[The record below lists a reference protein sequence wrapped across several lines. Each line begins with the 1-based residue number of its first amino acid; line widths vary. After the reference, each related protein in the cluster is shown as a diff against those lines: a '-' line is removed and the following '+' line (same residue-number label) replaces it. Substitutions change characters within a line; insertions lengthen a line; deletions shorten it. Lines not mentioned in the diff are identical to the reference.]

1 MSFYTSLT
9 GLNAAS
15 SQLGVTSNN
24 IANVGTT
31 GFKRS
36 RIDFGDIF
44 ASSPLQRAASTIGQ
58 GVALKQVRQEF
69 SQGNISTSGNTLDLA
84 ITGDGFF
91 QLSIP
96 PKGDV
101 IYTRN
106 GTFQLN
112 NDDVVVNSA
121 GQQLVVA
128 KTDAVGNADFNL
140 LEALRVPPRTVG
152 QAEDTK
158 QVQLGVNLPTDS
170 LPLDPTKFDRE
181 KPETYSKNMA
191 LTVYDVNGTAY
202 LATIYF
208 VKTENGGENNA
219 DSKWQTFMYVNNEL
233 VRPSLMP
240 AQQNGA
246 ELFVNKYGEVLP
258 RTDSRVIPPIGGGVP
273 MYRYDMLFDS
283 NNQRTSFPASVTSVA
298 KLNEGVLPIVAPGL
312 DGANS
317 VSGTTSVTVPF
328 TFQGNNLSAGYTSKA
343 ADRYPEVFAKNLEAI
358 INREINSDG
367 TKVSIGVQ
375 YDAGNS
381 GPFTF
386 TVSQNSTGQLN
397 SNDIAQLQARL
408 NGVTDADSTPPL
420 NYPNPVN
427 VKAAWEAAYI
437 PADAKNNIDFT
448 ISVDGMLRPAT
459 ISYVPLA
466 EDSDPVKFA
475 KNLEVFLAKE
485 LSEQGAVNSRFG
497 VKVAFNSGTNTF
509 EFTSGSTGDQSS
521 VRIDKPNDIAKA
533 IFTFGTGDVVATPT
547 SDEAFRG
554 VPSST
559 AKLEGSAVQISN
571 INAPIRIDS
580 TNNNFFVFVN
590 GIRANIQIEAK
601 EYANVDAVAA
611 ELKSKINSVYDL
623 ATGMKISGVDVRFN
637 QDTRGFTFET
647 ATQGAGSSILVI
659 GDKSLGLDNLTIAT
673 ADNSTWTQLQQH
685 QEDGRVQFVQ
695 NGVAADSVDLAK
707 DVEWYPLYLDPGE
720 LSFSGGK
727 LLSPNPGMKFEA
739 FKLGAGVKDLDIT
752 IDYSKTRESNAP
764 FTVFAQN
771 QDGRPEGDL
780 LGLDIGDDGTVT
792 ATYSNATQDRLGKI
806 VLVSFPT
813 PTGLR
818 QIGDSSF
825 LATQASGNPRIGEP
839 GTSGFGSIR
848 SGAIERSNVDL
859 TQELVDLITSQRNF
873 QANAKAIETNSTMTQ
888 SIINI
893 RS

>member
-112 NDDVVVNSA
+112 NDNVVVNSA

-128 KTDAVGNADFNL
+128 KTDAVGNANFDL

-208 VKTENGGENNA
+208 VKTENGGPNNA

-258 RTDSRVIPPIGGGVP
+258 KTDSRVIPPIGGGVP
-273 MYRYDMLFDS
+273 MYRYDMLFDAR
-283 NNQRTSFPASVTSVA
+283 NQRTSFPASVNSAA
-298 KLNEGVLPIVAPGL
+298 KLGAGNVLSITPS
-312 DGANS
+312 NS
-317 VSGTTSVTVPF
+317 VPGTTTVTLPF
-328 TFQGNNLSAGYTSKA
+328 TFQGNDLQAGYTSKA

-367 TKVSIGVQ
+367 TRVSIGVD
-375 YDAGNS
+375 YS
-381 GPFTF
+381 GSDFSFRVT
-386 TVSQNSTGQLN
+386 QNSTGLL
-397 SNDIAQLQARL
+397 SANDIAQLQARL
-408 NGVTDADSTPPL
+408 NGVSNSGSTPPL
-420 NYPNPVN
+420 NHPNPVN
-427 VKAAWEAAYI
+427 IKASWEAAYK
-437 PADAKNNIDFT
+437 PSSAANNINFT
-448 ISVDGMLRPAT
+448 INVDGMLRPAQ

-466 EDSDPVKFA
+466 EDANPAVFA

-521 VRIDKPNDIAKA
+521 VRIDNPNARA
-533 IFTFGTGDVVATPT
+533 QEIFTFATGNVISTPV

-554 VPSST
+554 VPSSS
-559 AKLEGSAVQISN
+559 AKLEGSSVQISN
-571 INAPIRIDS
+571 INAPIRLDS
-580 TNNNFFVFVN
+580 TNNKFFVFVN
-590 GIRANIQIEAK
+590 GIRANIEIDAK

-611 ELKSKINSVYDL
+611 ELKAKINSVYDL
-623 ATGMKISGVDVRFN
+623 ATGMKVSGVDVRFN
-637 QDTRGFTFET
+637 RETRGFTFET

-673 ADNSTWTQLQQH
+673 SVNSTWTQLQQH
-685 QEDGRVQFVQ
+685 LENGRVQFVQ
-695 NGVAADSVDLAK
+695 NGVAAESVELARN
-707 DVEWYPLYLDPGE
+707 VEWYPLYLDPGE

-727 LLSPNPGMKFEA
+727 LLSPNPGMKFDA
-739 FKLGAGVKDLDIT
+739 FKLGAGVKDLSLT

-893 RS
+893 RA